1 MSSQKGFTLIEL
13 MISLAILAILAT
25 IAVPGFQRLIQ
36 DNRVASQA
44 NELLGAAQ
52 LARSESVRRGE
63 NVTLSGIAVIGGTA
77 SFDNGWCVHTDADCN
92 IDDEIIRTGSA
103 EAGNTVTASPTSITF
118 DRRGESTA
126 ADITIIP
133 ADCASGAEGRARVVT
148 ITAVGRAGVTS
159 GDCPT

>member
-63 NVTLSGIAVIGGTA
+63 NVTLSGIVVSGGTA
-77 SFDNGWCVHTDADCN
+77 SFDNGWCVHTDATCN
-92 IDDEIIRTGSA
+92 SDDEIRTGSA

-148 ITAVGRAGVTS
+148 INAVGRAAVTS